1 VHCAD
6 LSFEMTRQ
14 DNTSVKKL
22 FERAPRSGRGLVL

>member
-1 VHCAD
+1 
-6 LSFEMTRQ
+6 MTRQ